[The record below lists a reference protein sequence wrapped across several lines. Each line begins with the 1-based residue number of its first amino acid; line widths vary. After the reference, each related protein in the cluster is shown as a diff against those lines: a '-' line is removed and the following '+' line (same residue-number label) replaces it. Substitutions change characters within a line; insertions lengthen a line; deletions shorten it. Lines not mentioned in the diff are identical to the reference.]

1 MERFKDRHILVIGD
15 IILDHYVW
23 GKVERI
29 SPEAPVPVVDVER
42 ESYLLGGAGNVAN
55 NVVSLGASV
64 TISGVAGDDYNE
76 VVLSSLFKERGIST
90 AGIYRDQRPTT
101 TKSRVMAHGQQVVRF
116 DKENRAAIGKSALKH
131 ITEYV
136 GDNFDKFDGIIIS
149 DYKKGVITQGFIKF
163 LVDKTAGEHKF
174 ISADPKVGHFQYYH
188 GLSLITPNKKEAQE
202 GSGITIEDKQSLE
215 RAGKK
220 LLKTLNLNTV
230 LITRGDEGMSLFY
243 ETQVH
248 HIPTVAKA
256 VYDVTGAG
264 DTVISAFT
272 LAHVSGA
279 SLVESAVIANHAAGI
294 VVGFVGTAVTT
305 VDAVLS
311 SLNDTHTNPDS
322 IAR

>member
-1 MERFKDRHILVIGD
+1 MPFKNILDRFRDKHILVIGD

-29 SPEAPVPVVDVER
+29 SPEAPVPVVDVQR

-64 TISGVAGDDYNE
+64 TVSGVAGDDYNE
-76 VVLSSLFKERGIST
+76 AVLSSLFKEKGIST

-101 TKSRVMAHGQQVVRF
+101 TKTRVMAHSQQVVRF
-116 DKENRAAIGKSALKH
+116 DKESRASIGKSALKH

-136 GDNFDKFDGIIIS
+136 GDNFNSFDGIIIS
-149 DYKKGVITQGFIKF
+149 DYKKGVITPGFIKF
-163 LVDKTAGEHKF
+163 LVDKTAGKDKF
-174 ISADPKVGHFQYYH
+174 ISADPKVGHFPYYH
-188 GLSLITPNKKEAQE
+188 GISLITPNKKEAQE
-202 GSGITIEDKQSLE
+202 GSGVIIEDMQSLIK
-215 RAGKK
+215 AGRK
-220 LLKTLNLNTV
+220 LLKTLNLKSV
-230 LITRGDEGMSLFY
+230 LITRGDEGMSLFH
-243 ETQVH
+243 ENEIH

-279 SLVESAVIANHAAGI
+279 TLVESAVIANHAAGI
-294 VVGFVGTAVTT
+294 VVGFVGTAATT
-305 VDAVLS
+305 VDTLLS
-311 SLNDTHTNPDS
+311 SLSDLT
-322 IAR
+322 

>member
-1 MERFKDRHILVIGD
+1 MSFKNILEKFKDRHILVIGD

-42 ESYLLGGAGNVAN
+42 ESYLLGGAGNVAH

-64 TISGVAGDDYNE
+64 TVSGVAGDDYNE
-76 VVLSSLFKERGIST
+76 AVLSSLFKERGIRT
-90 AGIYRDQRPTT
+90 EGIYRDERPTT
-101 TKSRVMAHGQQVVRF
+101 TKSRVIAHGQQVVRF
-116 DKENRAAIGKSALKH
+116 DKESRAAIGKSALKH

-136 GDNFDKFDGIIIS
+136 GDNLDKFDAIIIS

-163 LVDKTAGEHKF
+163 LVDKTVGDHKF

-188 GLSLITPNKKEAQE
+188 GLSMITPNKKEAQE
-202 GSGITIEDKQSLE
+202 GSGVAIEDKQSLE

-220 LLKTLNLNTV
+220 LLKTLNLNSV

-272 LAHVSGA
+272 LAYVSGA

-305 VDAVLS
+305 VDALLH
-311 SLNDTHTNPDS
+311 SLNDTEN
-322 IAR
+322 